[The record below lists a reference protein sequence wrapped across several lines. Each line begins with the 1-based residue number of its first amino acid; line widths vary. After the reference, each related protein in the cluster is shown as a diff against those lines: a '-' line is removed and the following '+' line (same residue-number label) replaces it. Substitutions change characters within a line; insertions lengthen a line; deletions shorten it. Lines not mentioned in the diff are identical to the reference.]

1 MNYFS
6 PQVVAAANATA
17 RGLAPCLTRADAA
30 TDTALPIAT
39 ARGQS
44 AVRLVV
50 RLAGFLAVVA
60 GAFADWGLRIALPGR
75 HGDLG
80 LRAQWLSRWSRR
92 LLRVLAVRVAGL
104 GLPPQCGLLVSNH
117 LGYLDVLVLAAVQPC
132 VFVAKAEVRHWPVLG
147 VLARLAGTRFVR
159 RWIWTRNSMTEKR
172 KKQKERPA
180 K

>member
-1 MNYFS
+1 MPDF
-6 PQVVAAANATA
+6 PTWRWVTAPVEVLAAP
-17 RGLAPCLTRADAA
+17 G
-30 TDTALPIAT
+30 
-39 ARGQS
+39 S
-44 AVRLVV
+44 AVIITIIVFIIL
-50 RLAGFLAVVA
+50 VA

-147 VLARLAGTRFVR
+147 VLAGALILAEPVTPAVFIALTLVGCG
-159 RWIWTRNSMTEKR
+159 IWLAN
-172 KKQKERPA
+172 RPPS
-180 K
+180 